1 MPHRGWF
8 AFAMSPWGRGCLATG
23 GARTGGGGLAWA
35 QWMRAVQEG
44 ECGCLCAGVTF
55 QAVLPG
61 HPKTSPSRGERG
73 GANLGDP
80 ERQGETGRE
89 GVRASWPST
98 RTSAGVLHPT
108 FPLPAGR
115 NRSRHEGLSM
125 EQPPQLGGI
134 SLPVPHLMD
143 THPRFLEGRL
153 SSRSPRSY
161 FLGRPLFLPF
171 FPYSPTCQPS
181 PFPCAHGGG
190 QELLPGGLT
199 GGLRGSASSL
209 RLHNTLRSQNRPV
222 NPGLVTILQLY
233 KQHKEFTYGHSRAF
247 DNSIKQLG

>member
-1 MPHRGWF
+1 
-8 AFAMSPWGRGCLATG
+8 MSPWGRGCLATG

-199 GGLRGSASSL
+199 GGSQRKRQLPSFAQHFKIPEPTGKSRVSDNFAALQAAQGI
-209 RLHNTLRSQNRPV
+209 HLRSQQS
-222 NPGLVTILQLY
+222 LWQLY
-233 KQHKEFTYGHSRAF
+233 QATR
-247 DNSIKQLG
+247 LV